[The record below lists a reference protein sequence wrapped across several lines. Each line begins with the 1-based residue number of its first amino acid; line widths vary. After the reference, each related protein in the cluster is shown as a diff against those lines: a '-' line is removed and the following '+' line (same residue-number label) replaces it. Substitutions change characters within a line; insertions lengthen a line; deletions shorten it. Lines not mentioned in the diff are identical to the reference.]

1 MPLSFDVLQTSLED
15 LWLTLVSYL
24 PSLVGAI
31 IVFLIGVIVA
41 IILRSVITKISDL
54 LHLDD
59 LATKLDIKSSFQK
72 YGIKLSV
79 KGVLGWLVKWFIII
93 VFLIAAT
100 DILGWAEITDYLKQV
115 VLYLP
120 NVVISVVIL
129 IVGILLANFVRNV
142 VKTAVAAAKLESADV
157 IAGLA
162 KWAILIFTI
171 MAALIQLQIA
181 ETLIQTLFTGLIAM
195 LALAGGLAFGLGGKE
210 YATKVLSTLKKD
222 ISSKRD

>member
-15 LWLTLVSYL
+15 LWLTLISYL

-31 IVFLIGVIVA
+31 IVFLIGVVVA

-59 LATKLDIKSSFQK
+59 LATKLDIKSSFLK
-72 YGIKLSV
+72 YGIKFSV
-79 KGVLGWLVKWFIII
+79 KGVLGWLVKWFVIV

-120 NVVISVVIL
+120 NVVIAVVIL

-181 ETLIQTLFTGLIAM
+181 ETLIQTLFTGLVAM

-210 YATKVLSTLKKD
+210 HATKVLNTLKKD